1 MNTWKL
7 RLTFHHSFL
16 VSDHVVYGGV
26 IIDHINAHILPTAY
40 LAMLTLHDKLTNEE
54 MIPIKNGET
63 HYT

>member
-1 MNTWKL
+1 
-7 RLTFHHSFL
+7 
-16 VSDHVVYGGV
+16 VVYGGV